1 MLRLT
6 SLATALL
13 LGAMPAS
20 YAETAMSEPKG
31 PGIVVTLWPK
41 GAMPGQAG
49 KGTERTLPARGDAVV
64 RLTDIS
70 EPSFTVYQA
79 DSAKP
84 APAVIVSPGGG
95 YGGLAYNKEGTE
107 VAAWLNSLG
116 ITGVVL
122 KYRVPN
128 NRDGA
133 FQDIQRTIR
142 IVRHRATEWKIDR
155 ARVGVMGFSAGGHL
169 SARLSVFAGPA
180 TYARLDAADDEPLR
194 PDFAV
199 LGYPAY
205 LDEGLVPLVDGRTS
219 PTFIAHAEDDK
230 RFIKGSDAYFAALKG
245 TKTPHAFFR
254 CATGGHGHGLRSEKD
269 VKVWP
274 EQCQAWLLQI
284 GVLTAGR

>member
-6 SLATALL
+6 SLATTLL
-13 LGAMPAS
+13 LGALPAS
-20 YAETAMSEPKG
+20 YAETAKPEPKS
-31 PGIVVTLWPK
+31 PGIVVTLWLK

-84 APAVIVSPGGG
+84 APAVIISPGGG

-116 ITGVVL
+116 VTGVVL

-205 LDEGLVPLVDGRTS
+205 LDEGLVPLVDARTS

-230 RFIKGSDAYFAALKG
+230 RFIKGSDAYFTALKA

-274 EQCQAWLLQI
+274 EQCQAWLNQI
-284 GVLTAGR
+284 GILPAAR

>member
-6 SLATALL
+6 SLTTALL
-13 LGAMPAS
+13 LGALPVC
-20 YAETAMSEPKG
+20 YAETAKPEPKG

-64 RLTDIS
+64 RLTDIC
-70 EPSFTVYQA
+70 EPSFTVYHA

-205 LDEGLVPLVDGRTS
+205 LDEGLVPLVDARTS

-274 EQCQAWLLQI
+274 EQCQAWLNQI
-284 GVLTAGR
+284 GVLPAAR

>member
-6 SLATALL
+6 SLTTALL
-13 LGAMPAS
+13 LGALPAC
-20 YAETAMSEPKG
+20 YAETAKPEPKS

-49 KGTERTLPARGDAVV
+49 KGTERILPARGDAVV
-64 RLTDIS
+64 RLTDIC

-128 NRDGA
+128 NREGA

-205 LDEGLVPLVDGRTS
+205 LDEGLVPLVDARTS

-230 RFIKGSDAYFAALKG
+230 RFIKGSDAYFTALKA

-269 VKVWP
+269 VKAWP
-274 EQCQAWLLQI
+274 EQCQAWLNQI
-284 GVLTAGR
+284 GILPAAR

>member
-13 LGAMPAS
+13 LGALPAC
-20 YAETAMSEPKG
+20 YAETAKPEPKG

-49 KGTERTLPARGDAVV
+49 KGAERTLPARGDAVV

-84 APAVIVSPGGG
+84 APAVIISPGGG

-116 ITGVVL
+116 VTGVVL

-133 FQDIQRTIR
+133 FQDIQRAIR

-169 SARLSVFAGPA
+169 SARLSAFAGPA
-180 TYARLDAADDEPLR
+180 TYARLDAADDEPSR

-205 LDEGLVPLVDGRTS
+205 LDEGLVPLVDARTA

-230 RFIKGSDAYFAALKG
+230 RFIKGSDAYFTALKA

-274 EQCQAWLLQI
+274 GECQAWLNQI
-284 GVLTAGR
+284 GVLPAAR

>member
-1 MLRLT
+1 MSRLNIIA
-6 SLATALL
+6 ATLL
-13 LGAMPAS
+13 LGALNALS
-20 YAETAMSEPKG
+20 AEQAKPEPEA
-31 PGIVVTLWPK
+31 PGIVVKLWPQD
-41 GAMPGQAG
+41 AMPGRAVT
-49 KGTERTLPARGDAVV
+49 GTERTLPARGDEVI

-70 EPSFTVYQA
+70 EPSFTVYRA
-79 DSAKP
+79 ESAKP
-84 APAVIVSPGGG
+84 SPAVIVSPGGG

-107 VAAWLNSLG
+107 VAAWLNTLG
-116 ITGVVL
+116 VTGVVL

-133 FQDIQRTIR
+133 FQDIQRAIR
-142 IVRHRATEWKIDR
+142 LVRHRAAEWNIDR

-169 SARLSVFAGPA
+169 SARLSVHSGPA
-180 TYARLDAADDEPLR
+180 TYPRIDAADDQPLR

-205 LDEGLVPLVDGRTS
+205 LDEGLVPLVDGQTS

-269 VKVWP
+269 VRLWP
-274 EQCQAWLLQI
+274 ERCRDWLTQI
-284 GVLTAGR
+284 GVLPSAR

>member
-13 LGAMPAS
+13 LGALPAC
-20 YAETAMSEPKG
+20 YAETAKPEPKG

-84 APAVIVSPGGG
+84 APAVIISPGGG

-142 IVRHRATEWKIDR
+142 IVRHRAGEWNIAKD
-155 ARVGVMGFSAGGHL
+155 RVGVMGFSAGGHL
-169 SARLSVFAGPA
+169 SARLSVHSGPA
-180 TYARLDAADDEPLR
+180 TYPRIDAADDQPLR
-194 PDFAV
+194 PDFAI

-205 LDEGLVPLVDGRTS
+205 LDQGMIPLVDAKTA
-219 PTFIAHAEDDK
+219 PTFIAQAEDDK
-230 RFIKGSDAYFAALKG
+230 RFIKGTDAYFEALKA
-245 TKTPHAFFR
+245 TKSPHAFFR

-269 VKVWP
+269 VKAWP
-274 EQCQAWLLQI
+274 DKCQAWLTQI
-284 GVLTAGR
+284 GILSTGR

>member
-6 SLATALL
+6 SLTTALL
-13 LGAMPAS
+13 LGALPAC
-20 YAETAMSEPKG
+20 YAETAKPEPKS

-49 KGTERTLPARGDAVV
+49 KGTERILPARGDAVV
-64 RLTDIS
+64 RLTDIC

-95 YGGLAYNKEGTE
+95 YGGLAYNKEGPE

-205 LDEGLVPLVDGRTS
+205 LDEGLVPLVDARTS

-230 RFIKGSDAYFAALKG
+230 RFIKGSDAYFTALKA

-269 VKVWP
+269 VKAWP
-274 EQCQAWLLQI
+274 EQCQAWLNQI
-284 GVLTAGR
+284 GILPAAR